1 MRRKLLAFMGF
12 FLGMFGILATFPPS
26 FLNNPLADEVELTQT
41 DEPNPLPAQS
51 EPAES
56 IASPLPS
63 SSPLPTVKP
72 TATVTVKPTA
82 TVTAKPTTSTTLTSK
97 VITGGSYPA
106 DKYGDVQIQITV
118 VNGAVTAVK
127 VLKTPDADSRSLAVS
142 QMAVPILTFQTIEAR
157 DSSAI
162 QGASGASYTSDAWI
176 KSLQSALSQL

>member
-26 FLNNPLADEVELTQT
+26 FLNKPLSDEVELTQT

-72 TATVTVKPTA
+72 VA

-106 DKYGDVQIQITV
+106 DKYGYVQIQITV

-127 VLKTPDADSRSLAVS
+127 VLKIPDADSRSLAVS

-157 DSSAI
+157 NSSAI

>member
-12 FLGMFGILATFPPS
+12 LLGMFGILATFPPS
-26 FLNNPLADEVELTQT
+26 FLNNPLADKVESTQT
-41 DEPNPLPAQS
+41 DEPNPLPVQS
-51 EPAES
+51 EPADS
-56 IASPLPS
+56 IASPLQS
-63 SSPLPTVKP
+63 SSPLPTI
-72 TATVTVKPTA
+72 KPTA
-82 TVTAKPTTSTTLTSK
+82 TVTAKPTTSTTSTSK

-127 VLKTPDADSRSLAVS
+127 VLKIPDADSRSLAVS
-142 QMAVPILTFQTIEAR
+142 QMSVPILTFQTIEAR

-162 QGASGASYTSDAWI
+162 QGASGASYTSGAWI

>member
-26 FLNNPLADEVELTQT
+26 FLNNPLSDEVELTQT

-63 SSPLPTVKP
+63 SSPLP
-72 TATVTVKPTA
+72 TVKPTA

>member
-1 MRRKLLAFMGF
+1 MRRRLLAFIGF
-12 FLGMFGILATFPPS
+12 FLGMFGVLVTFPPT
-26 FLNNPLADEVELTQT
+26 FLDNPLADKSEPTQT
-41 DEPNPLPAQS
+41 DEAIPMPEQS
-51 EPAES
+51 EGAES

-63 SSPLPTVKP
+63 SSPIVEPTV
-72 TATVTVKPTA
+72 
-82 TVTAKPTTSTTLTSK
+82 TVTAKPTIATTATSK
-97 VITGGSYPA
+97 VITGGLYPA

-118 VNGAVTAVK
+118 VNGAVTGVK
-127 VLKTPDADSRSLAVS
+127 VLKIPDADSRSLAVS